1 MDKTATLF
9 TGDECWVRFATGITV
24 GTAKLQANN
33 NAGLKNGDKIAI
45 DFYGRIRLFKVEIDN
60 FPLETENDK
69 KLGAKIVLLSN
80 QVGNADF
87 ESMCWKGSSARF
99 LARQIF
105 GTSKAKWSLGTT
117 TFTIIGACGAAIN
130 SAQTATCSGFHCVS
144 PFSRVLLGVSAVAA
158 LVGWMKENLS

>member
-1 MDKTATLF
+1 MDRKGTLF
-9 TGDECWVRFATGITV
+9 TGYECWVRFLPGITA
-24 GTAKLQANN
+24 GTAKLQPNN
-33 NAGLKNGDKIAI
+33 NAGLKNGQKIAI

-60 FPLETENDK
+60 FPSETEDDQK
-69 KLGAKIVLLSN
+69 VGAKIVLLSN
-80 QVGNADF
+80 QIGNADF
-87 ESMCWKGSSARF
+87 VSMCWKGSSAKF

-130 SAQTATCSGFHCVS
+130 SAQTATCSGLHCVS
-144 PFSRVLLGVSAVAA
+144 PFSRVLLGVSAAAA